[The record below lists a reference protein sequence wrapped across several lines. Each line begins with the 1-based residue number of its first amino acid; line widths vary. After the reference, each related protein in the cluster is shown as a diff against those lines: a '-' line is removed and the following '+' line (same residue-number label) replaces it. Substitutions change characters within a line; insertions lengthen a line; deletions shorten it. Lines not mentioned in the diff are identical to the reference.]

1 MLEYVNV
8 DCSCRHAKKTFN
20 GCHTSASIKSLD
32 HNSVEL
38 LLQSEITDTVV
49 PHKLIHV
56 KMIDFGIME
65 NLYFK
70 DYVM

>member
-8 DCSCRHAKKTFN
+8 GCRCRHAKKTFN
-20 GCHTSASIKSLD
+20 DCHTSASIKSLD
-32 HNSVEL
+32 HNYGDL
-38 LLQSEITDTVV
+38 FLQSEITDTVV

-70 DYVM
+70 DYLM